1 MDLDSAD
8 APLKTILFE
17 RAGTQTLIYNGD
29 VSAPDGDPA
38 DWIAF
43 TPYGNV
49 VFASIQCAGNG
60 SIRAEVVG
68 SGISLTCNEA
78 GKPIPVRAGTSYL
91 VHIEAV
97 PASGVLQYAN
107 YTLTVKVSP

>member
-8 APLKTILFE
+8 APLKTVLFE

-29 VSAPDGDPA
+29 VSAPDGDTA

-49 VFASIQCAGNG
+49 VFAGIQCAGNG
-60 SIRAEVVG
+60 SLRAEIVG
-68 SGISLTCNEA
+68 NGISLACNEA
-78 GKPIPVRAGTSYL
+78 DQAIPVQAGTSYL
-91 VHIEAV
+91 VQIEAV
-97 PASGVLQYAN
+97 SASGALQYIN
-107 YTLTVKVSP
+107 YTLTVKVNP